1 MQFKIKSCP
10 KHTKIISN
18 CFKICTKKNHFAL
31 SLYFL
36 PLPDDRNNFTMKNVI
51 LKDKE
56 FRLSYPSDDIQSDI
70 DVLSSKINYDLKNV
84 HVPLFLS
91 ILNGSFMFTADL
103 LKRIQFPCEVSF
115 IKLASYEGTSS
126 TGKINE
132 LIGLKED
139 IEGRT
144 VIIVEDIVDTGHTLD
159 KLITELSKKNPAKI
173 LIATLLYKPDSYKG
187 NHKINYV
194 GKSIPN
200 DFIVGYGLDYDGLG
214 RNLPDIYTLA

>member
-1 MQFKIKSCP
+1 
-10 KHTKIISN
+10 
-18 CFKICTKKNHFAL
+18 
-31 SLYFL
+31 
-36 PLPDDRNNFTMKNVI
+36 MKNVI

-56 FRLSYPSDDIQSDI
+56 FRLSYSSEDIQSDI
-70 DVLSSKINYDLKNV
+70 DVLSSKINHDLKNV
-84 HVPLFLS
+84 KVPLFLS

-103 LKRIQFPCEVSF
+103 LKRFQHPCEVSF

-126 TGKINE
+126 TGTVNE
-132 LIGLKED
+132 LIGLKEN

-144 VIIVEDIVDTGHTLD
+144 VIIVEDIVDTGHTLA
-159 KLITELSKKNPAKI
+159 KLHSELQKKNPAKI
-173 LIATLLYKPDSYKG
+173 LIATLLYKPESYKG
-187 NHKINYV
+187 NLKIDFI

>member
-1 MQFKIKSCP
+1 
-10 KHTKIISN
+10 
-18 CFKICTKKNHFAL
+18 
-31 SLYFL
+31 
-36 PLPDDRNNFTMKNVI
+36 MKNVI

-56 FRLSYPSDDIQSDI
+56 FRLSYSSNDIQSDI
-70 DVLSSKINYDLKNV
+70 DVLSSKINHDLKDV
-84 HVPLFLS
+84 HIPLFLS

-115 IKLASYEGTSS
+115 IKLASYQGTAS
-126 TGKINE
+126 TGTINE
-132 LIGLKED
+132 LIGLKES

-144 VIIVEDIVDTGHTLD
+144 VIIIEDIVDTGHTLD
-159 KLITELSKKNPAKI
+159 KLYAELSKRNPAKI

-187 NHKINYV
+187 NLDINYI